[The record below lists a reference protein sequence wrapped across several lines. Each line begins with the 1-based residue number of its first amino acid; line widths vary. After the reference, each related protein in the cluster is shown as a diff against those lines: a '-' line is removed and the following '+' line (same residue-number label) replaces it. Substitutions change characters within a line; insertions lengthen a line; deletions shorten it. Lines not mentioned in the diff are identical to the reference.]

1 MTRERVVSTCMPVML
16 DTLKHVR
23 GAGGTGLF
31 APGPAAAAMA
41 GTRPCS
47 VAMHY
52 RASRFYT
59 DAGPV
64 G

>member
-1 MTRERVVSTCMPVML
+1 MPIML
-16 DTLKHVR
+16 DTLKHGR

-41 GTRPCS
+41 GTRRLFGWNALLCI
-47 VAMHY
+47 AFLH
-52 RASRFYT
+52 
-59 DAGPV
+59 AGPI